1 MDWHWVDLKAI
12 QNKCK
17 RLDGIQLEH
26 RTFKDYKSF
35 LNNLQNRN
43 LKVTL
48 NLHPAD
54 GIRHFEDMYNDVA
67 KAVGIDPETKEDV
80 KFSCKSD
87 DFGMRIL
94 TRYTS
99 RMKKTALTF
108 GG

>member
-1 MDWHWVDLKAI
+1 MQTVGRDTAGTQEL
-12 QNKCK
+12 
-17 RLDGIQLEH
+17 
-26 RTFKDYKSF
+26 FKDYKSF

-54 GIRHFEDMYNDVA
+54 GIRHFEDMYSDVA
-67 KAVGIDPETKEDV
+67 KAVGIDPKQKRTSNSAAKAMI
-80 KFSCKSD
+80 
-87 DFGMRIL
+87 FGMRIL